1 VRVNDRR
8 VSMRMCVRPGV
19 ADRRVTW
26 LVLMLVM
33 DVVDVRV
40 TVLEGLMLVLV
51 LVALREVKPRPHRHQ
66 RCADR
71 EEHCG
76 PLAEP
81 LGKRPRPRTRREREI
96 GACAGRAEGAER
108 EHEQDGAHPVAQ
120 EAKQQ
125 RGLNARRGR
134 RST

>member
-1 VRVNDRR
+1 MSVPVVNVGVMEVRVNDRR
-8 VSMRMCVRPGV
+8 VSMRMCVRLGV

-66 RCADR
+66 RCPDR
-71 EEHCG
+71 EEH
-76 PLAEP
+76 
-81 LGKRPRPRTRREREI
+81 
-96 GACAGRAEGAER
+96 
-108 EHEQDGAHPVAQ
+108 
-120 EAKQQ
+120 
-125 RGLNARRGR
+125 
-134 RST
+134 